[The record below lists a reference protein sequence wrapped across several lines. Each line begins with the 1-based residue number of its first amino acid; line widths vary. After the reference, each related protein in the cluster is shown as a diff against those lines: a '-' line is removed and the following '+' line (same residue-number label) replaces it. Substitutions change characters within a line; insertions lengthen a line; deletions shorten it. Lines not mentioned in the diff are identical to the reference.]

1 MSRLQHKLNLP
12 PVESRQT
19 SVECIVPYSK
29 GFIVGSDRGLVT
41 LYEKL
46 DDAPYFRPGKTFT
59 IFEHEARVT
68 NISINSVEEALVCV
82 ITSTHP
88 K

>member
-1 MSRLQHKLNLP
+1 
-12 PVESRQT
+12 
-19 SVECIVPYSK
+19 VECIVPYSK

-68 NISINSVEEALVCV
+68 NISINSVEEALVCE

>member
-1 MSRLQHKLNLP
+1 M
-12 PVESRQT
+12 ESRQT

-46 DDAPYFRPGKTFT
+46 DDAPFYRTGKTFP

-68 NISINSVEEALVCV
+68 SISINSGEEALVCECPTLTL
-82 ITSTHP
+82 IQP
-88 K
+88 RM